1 MFDKREIPS
10 LTIESVIN
18 SIKESYTTSKGFSSK
33 LTDKFIEKMIIYEK
47 EYIYLNT
54 KFHLLSP
61 VDKVDEVTNDI
72 AVYFYDNK
80 IAKEK
85 IGKIYN
91 ALLKNN
97 NAICPVCGAHA
108 DTLDHVL
115 PKTIYTQYCITPINL
130 VPLCSRCN
138 RKKGT
143 IIYKQKKGEVIFHPY
158 FNDYHELEG
167 LKIDYLINKQ
177 RNIIPTYY
185 FEQTANKKYIYN
197 FQIVFKL
204 DVVLSALAVD
214 EMTKLSRVILTKVRD
229 TRNLKYKAKKLIQ
242 QKRKGLI
249 KNLDEPWKILLYE
262 FLDNKFDIYYNYEI
276 IERLNNS

>member
-1 MFDKREIPS
+1 MLDKREIPS

-18 SIKESYTTSKGFSSK
+18 SIKESYATSKGFSSK

-54 KFHLLSP
+54 KFYKLSP

-80 IAKEK
+80 IVKEK

-115 PKTIYTQYCITPINL
+115 PKTIYTQYSITPINL
-130 VPLCSRCN
+130 IPLCSRCN

-158 FNDYHELEG
+158 FNDYHELAG

-177 RNIIPTYY
+177 RNIIPTYS
-185 FEQTANKKYIYN
+185 FEQTANKKCIYN

-214 EMTKLSRVILTKVRD
+214 EMTKLSRVILTKTRD

-276 IERLNNS
+276 IERLTNS